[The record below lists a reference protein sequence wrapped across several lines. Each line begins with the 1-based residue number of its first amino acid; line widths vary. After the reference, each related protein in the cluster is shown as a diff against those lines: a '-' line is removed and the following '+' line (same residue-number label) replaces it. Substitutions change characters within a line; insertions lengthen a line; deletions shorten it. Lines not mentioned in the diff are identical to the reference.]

1 MNSGT
6 PDRLRFGSRSRIKT
20 GRDFSRVKA
29 RGHRL
34 VLGSLIANWA
44 NLPPGSISRLGVV
57 TSKKIGGAVIR
68 NRVRRG
74 LRENFRQHQYQFSG
88 PVDLVLIGRPSI
100 HGKDFK
106 EIQKDFLTILV
117 KAGLLRKTE
126 KTKI

>member
-6 PDRLRFGSRSRIKT
+6 PGRLRFGSRSRIKT

-29 RGHRL
+29 QGRRL

-44 NLPPGSISRLGVV
+44 ELPAGSISRLGVV
-57 TSKKIGGAVIR
+57 TSKKIGGAVVR
-68 NRVRRG
+68 NRVRRA
-74 LRENFRQHQYQFSG
+74 LRENFRQHQYELSG

-100 HGKDFK
+100 HEKDFDG
-106 EIQKDFLTILV
+106 IRKDFLTIMI

-126 KTKI
+126 TTKI